1 MRISIFLSFVLLS
14 FISSAQNL
22 ITNGGF
28 ESGFS
33 GWSNSAGNGS
43 VATFQISTTTVE
55 QGTQAY
61 SATISTV
68 AAGANAWDIQT
79 IGPTWTAVVGQS
91 YTLTLY
97 AMSSTAGA
105 DLRVVMQNAN
115 YLAQD
120 FTLTTSWQAYTWTF
134 TATETA
140 PAIKF
145 HLALPA
151 NAGKTIYVDNI
162 QLPSPTPINVSFTDT
177 AVINTGVSY
186 QIIEGIGGALAEYQ
200 NWYTAHPNK
209 SQIYALIF
217 KGLGLT
223 FLRLNNQYSD
233 TTNTTIP
240 YDPEFVTQAKASLGY
255 TPKILIS
262 SWSPPAYM
270 KLNGT
275 QNGGTAT
282 ATLNKNSNGTFM
294 YPQFGA
300 WWRKS
305 LAKYAA
311 SGVYPDYISLQNE
324 PNWNPTYPGCMF
336 AYSQSVDTAGYPQ
349 ALNAVD
355 SCLTGMPNKPKIIG
369 PESFGIGGNFMQ
381 GYLNKLNNAQLDGYA
396 YHLYTGGNFSTPD
409 SFIPTMQSV
418 APAVSSK
425 QNFMTEFYD
434 QNAPD
439 TSDALNLGWMIHN
452 TLVYMNAS
460 GYIQWDLLW
469 GGGGSIIDV
478 QNPWTPTSW
487 TNANGYTVYQSYYAL
502 KQFSKFIRSGWSRI
516 SATTKS
522 TNFRVS
528 AYLSPTGD
536 SMTVVIL
543 NVGTSNGTYG
553 LNLGSFTPKSGT
565 IYQTN
570 TAVLQCDSVGVY
582 AAGVDLRL
590 PARSITTVTLLKNT
604 TLPVT
609 LLDFTVKKNSA
620 STALLSWTST
630 NERNLAYYSVQRSY
644 DGITFNSIGQVTA
657 VGNGN
662 NVTNY
667 SYLDTSANLSRTVYY
682 KLISIDNNGNSSA
695 SIVISLA
702 PASSLDILLSPNP
715 TNGTVTLQ
723 INDPAVTNVTV
734 SVLNVLGNLVYAGNF
749 KSETGLF
756 NQQIDLSAQPSGIY
770 FVKVTS
776 PSGDYSGVGKVVKE

>member
-1 MRISIFLSFVLLS
+1 M
-14 FISSAQNL
+14 AQNL

-28 ESGFS
+28 ESGMS

-43 VATFQISTTTVE
+43 TATFQISTTTVE

-61 SATISTV
+61 SATIQTV
-68 AAGANAWDIQT
+68 ASGANAWDIQT

-105 DLRVVMQNAN
+105 DLRVVMQNTN

-120 FTLTTSWQAYTWTF
+120 FILTTSWQQYTWTF

-145 HLALPA
+145 HLDMAA

-162 QLPSPTPINVSFTDT
+162 NLPSPTPVNVSYSDT
-177 AVINTGVSY
+177 AVINTATSY
-186 QIIEGIGGALAEYQ
+186 QIIEGLGGALAEYQ

-209 SQIYALIF
+209 SQIYNLIF

-233 TTNTTIP
+233 TTNSPIP

-275 QNGGTAT
+275 ENGGTST

-324 PNWNPTYPGCMF
+324 PNWNPTYPGCLF

-355 SCLTGMPNKPKIIG
+355 SCLTGMPKKPKIIG

-381 GYLNKLNNAQLDGYA
+381 GYINKLNNAQLDGYA
-396 YHLYTGGNFSTPD
+396 YHLYTGGDFSTPD
-409 SFIPTMQSV
+409 SFVPTMQSV

-439 TSDALNLGWMIHN
+439 TSDALNLGWMMHN

-469 GGGGSIIDV
+469 GGGGSIIEV

-487 TNANGYTVYQSYYAL
+487 TNANGYVVYQSYYAL
-502 KQFSKFIRSGWSRI
+502 KQFTKFIRSGWSRI

-528 AYLSPTGD
+528 AYLSPASD
-536 SMTVVIL
+536 SLTVVIL
-543 NVGTSNGTYG
+543 NIGTNNGTYG
-553 LNLGSFTPKSGT
+553 LNLGSFVPKSGAP

-570 TAVLQCDSVGVY
+570 TAVLQCDSVGFY
-582 AAGVDLRL
+582 TSGVDIKL
-590 PARSITTVTLLKNT
+590 PPRSITTIALVKNT

-609 LLDFTVKKNSA
+609 LVDFTAKKNSA
-620 STALLSWTST
+620 TTALVSWTSSS
-630 NERNLAYYSVQRSY
+630 ERNLAYYIVERSY
-644 DGITFNSIGQVTA
+644 DGINFTVIAKTPA
-657 VGNGN
+657 VGNTTGMHY
-662 NVTNY
+662 Y
-667 SYLDTSANLSRTVYY
+667 SYIDTSVNLNRQVYY
-682 KLISIDNNGNSSA
+682 KLISFNNDGSSFA
-695 SIVISLA
+695 SDIVSLSPDFA
-702 PASSLDILLSPNP
+702 NDVKLSPNP
-715 TNGTVTLQ
+715 TNGSVHLCL
-723 INDPAVTNVTV
+723 NDPIITSLNV
-734 SVLNVLGNLVYAGNF
+734 SVLNVLGNTVYANTIQ
-749 KSETGLF
+749 SESGLY
-756 NQQIDLSAQPSGIY
+756 NYPIDLSGQPSGMYI
-770 FVKVTS
+770 VKVS
-776 PSGDYSGVGKVVKE
+776 SSLNDYSYTGKVVKE